1 MYAHL
6 PLSSSGLIQLLHQPH
21 TWDMASIC
29 CITSQRHYKSIV
41 QYGAWKPHCN
51 PDCHYTH
58 AWGTAHGLADIG
70 MSTQYGSDQVQQLLP
85 LDFNAIDS

>member
-1 MYAHL
+1 MHAHL

-29 CITSQRHYKSIV
+29 CITSQHHYKSLV
-41 QYGAWKPHCN
+41 QYGAWKPHCKL
-51 PDCHYTH
+51 DCHYTH

-70 MSTQYGSDQVQQLLP
+70 MLTQYGSDQVQQLLP